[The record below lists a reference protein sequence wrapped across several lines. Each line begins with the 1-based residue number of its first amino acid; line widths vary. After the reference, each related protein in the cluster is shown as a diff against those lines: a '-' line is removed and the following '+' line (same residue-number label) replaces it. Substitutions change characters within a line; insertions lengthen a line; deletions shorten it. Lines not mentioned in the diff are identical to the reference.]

1 MDAII
6 YSSNTGYTEQYAKML
21 SEAIALPAYSIKQAS
36 SVKEGASVI
45 YMGWICAGGV
55 NGYKKARKLYDV
67 KAVCGVGMAKSG
79 VQLDD
84 VIKTN
89 QLEDKK
95 AFTLQGGFD
104 IKKLKGMYYFMMNMM
119 AKTAGKKLA
128 EKADR
133 TPDEDEMLDLL
144 QNGGNRVSMDNLQ
157 PVIDWCKANL

>member
-67 KAVCGVGMAKSG
+67 KAVCGIGMAKG
-79 VQLDD
+79 GMQLDD

-89 QLEDKK
+89 KLEGKK
-95 AFTLQGGFD
+95 AFTLQGGFEM
-104 IKKLKGMYYFMMNMM
+104 KKLKGIYRFMMSTM
-119 AKTAGKKLA
+119 ARTVGKKLA
-128 EKADR
+128 EKTDR
-133 TPDEDEMLDLL
+133 TPDENDMLDLM
-144 QNGGNRVSMDNLQ
+144 QNGGNRVSMENLQ
-157 PVIDWCKANL
+157 PVIDWCRANM